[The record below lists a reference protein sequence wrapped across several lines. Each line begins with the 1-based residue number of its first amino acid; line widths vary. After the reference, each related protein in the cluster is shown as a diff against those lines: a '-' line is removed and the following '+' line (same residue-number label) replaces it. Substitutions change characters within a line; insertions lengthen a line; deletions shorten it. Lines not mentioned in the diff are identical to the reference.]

1 MMTGI
6 AENKAIVAEYFRTQ
20 ESGDLLACMDMLADD
35 VVWSVP
41 GDWEMAG
48 QRNKAELRVMME
60 GLNQFDGGLSF
71 DRHSVTAE
79 GDRVVVFT
87 GVAGRLL
94 DGREYRNQI
103 VFIFT
108 IRDGLIES
116 VIEMPDSAK
125 SRRFWLQGLE

>member
-1 MMTGI
+1 MDNI
-6 AENKAIVAEYFRTQ
+6 AANKAIVAEYFRIQ
-20 ESGDLLACMDMLADD
+20 EAGDLTACMDMLADD
-35 VVWSVP
+35 VIWSVP
-41 GDWEMAG
+41 GEWEMAG
-48 QRNKAELRVMME
+48 QRDKAGLRSMME

-79 GDRVVVFT
+79 EDRVVVFT

-108 IRDGLIES
+108 IRDGLIRS
-116 VIEMPDSAK
+116 VVEMPDSAK
-125 SRRFWLQGLE
+125 SRQFWLGK